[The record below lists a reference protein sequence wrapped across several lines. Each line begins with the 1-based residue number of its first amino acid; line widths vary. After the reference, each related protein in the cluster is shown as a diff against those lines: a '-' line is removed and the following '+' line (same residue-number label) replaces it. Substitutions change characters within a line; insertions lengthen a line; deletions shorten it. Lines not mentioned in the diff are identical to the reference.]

1 MSSGVDGH
9 RPSAEA
15 LAAVL
20 PPALELMTAWTE
32 AGEDPRFF
40 WEAMR
45 RVVGDSLTGAD
56 PGRAV
61 AELLFGLSAL
71 GGILLDQ
78 LAETGERSQ
87 AQLLQQLHH
96 TYLAAPEG

>member
-1 MSSGVDGH
+1 
-9 RPSAEA
+9 
-15 LAAVL
+15 VL

-45 RVVGDSLTGAD
+45 RVVGESLTGAD

-78 LAETGERSQ
+78 LADAGDRTQIE
-87 AQLLQQLHH
+87 LLQQLHRA
-96 TYLAAPEG
+96 YLTEPGA